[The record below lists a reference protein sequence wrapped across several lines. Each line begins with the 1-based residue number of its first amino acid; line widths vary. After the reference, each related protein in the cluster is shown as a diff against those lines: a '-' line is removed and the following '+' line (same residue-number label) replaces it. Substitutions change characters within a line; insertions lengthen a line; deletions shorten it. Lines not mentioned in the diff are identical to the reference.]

1 MIEYFLLIRRK
12 ERMETK
18 VTTTP
23 NISNLNFV
31 YKELRD
37 QSQRF
42 EIEIKIE
49 GRIYDLIQKFSLPDV
64 IFKLDEPLN

>member
-1 MIEYFLLIRRK
+1 MIEYFLPIRRK

-49 GRIYDLIQKFSLPDV
+49 GRIYDLI
-64 IFKLDEPLN
+64 